1 MDLKITNVFL
11 SQMFSDYIVVNF
23 SGSPLNLI
31 DVEIFFGTL
40 RIFLEEHKLI

>member
-11 SQMFSDYIVVNF
+11 SQMFSDYIVLNF

-40 RIFLEEHKLI
+40 RVFLEEHKPI